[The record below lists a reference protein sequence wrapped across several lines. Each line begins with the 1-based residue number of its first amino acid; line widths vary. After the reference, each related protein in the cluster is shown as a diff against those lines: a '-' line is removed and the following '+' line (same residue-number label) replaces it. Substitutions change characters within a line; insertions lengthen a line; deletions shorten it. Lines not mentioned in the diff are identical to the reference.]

1 MAVRF
6 VVFASGNGS
15 NFEALAKATQNGD
28 LDAHCVG
35 LIVDRMDAYAI
46 KRAHHL
52 NIPVCLYLKD
62 WYMNKEAMES
72 SMLKQI
78 QAWDAEWII
87 CAGYMRIIGKTILD
101 AFENRIV
108 NILPSLLPKYR
119 AKDALGQA
127 LQAKDK
133 ILGITV
139 HFVDDGLDTGK
150 IIDQVEFEIT
160 GDEPRIEIEAKLHN
174 LEHIFYPSVLKQLWE
189 EES

>member
-78 QAWDAEWII
+78 QAWDAEWIV

-108 NILPSLLPKYR
+108 NIHPSLLPKYR

>member
-15 NFEALAKATQNGD
+15 NFEALVKATQNGD

-62 WYMNKEAMES
+62 WYMNKETMES

-78 QAWDAEWII
+78 QAWDAEW
-87 CAGYMRIIGKTILD
+87 
-101 AFENRIV
+101 FSV
-108 NILPSLLPKYR
+108 
-119 AKDALGQA
+119 
-127 LQAKDK
+127 
-133 ILGITV
+133 
-139 HFVDDGLDTGK
+139 LDTCASL
-150 IIDQVEFEIT
+150 VRPYLMHLRT
-160 GDEPRIEIEAKLHN
+160 G
-174 LEHIFYPSVLKQLWE
+174 S
-189 EES
+189 

>member
-15 NFEALAKATQNGD
+15 NFEALVKATQNGD

-46 KRAHHL
+46 KRVHHL

-78 QAWDAEWII
+78 QAWDAEWIV

-108 NILPSLLPKYR
+108 NIHPSLLLKYR

-127 LQAKDK
+127 L
-133 ILGITV
+133 
-139 HFVDDGLDTGK
+139 
-150 IIDQVEFEIT
+150 
-160 GDEPRIEIEAKLHN
+160 
-174 LEHIFYPSVLKQLWE
+174 
-189 EES
+189 

>member
-6 VVFASGNGS
+6 VVFASGSGT
-15 NFEALAKATQNGD
+15 NFEALIKATQNGS
-28 LDAHCVG
+28 LDARCVG

-78 QAWDAEWII
+78 QAWDAEWIV
-87 CAGYMRIIGKTILD
+87 CAGYMRIIGKTLLE
-101 AFENRIV
+101 AFPNKIV
-108 NILPSLLPKYR
+108 NIHPSLLPKYR
-119 AKDALGQA
+119 GKDALGQA

-150 IIDQVEFEIT
+150 IIDQVKFEIID
-160 GDEPRIEIEAKLHN
+160 DELRIEIETKLHN
-174 LEHIFYPSVLKQLWE
+174 LEHIFYPNVLKQLWE
-189 EES
+189 KES

>member
-1 MAVRF
+1 
-6 VVFASGNGS
+6 
-15 NFEALAKATQNGD
+15 
-28 LDAHCVG
+28 
-35 LIVDRMDAYAI
+35 
-46 KRAHHL
+46 
-52 NIPVCLYLKD
+52 
-62 WYMNKEAMES
+62 
-72 SMLKQI
+72 
-78 QAWDAEWII
+78 
-87 CAGYMRIIGKTILD
+87 MRIIGKTILD

-108 NILPSLLPKYR
+108 NIHPSLLLKYR

>member
-1 MAVRF
+1 MAVKF

-15 NFEALAKATQNGD
+15 NFEALIKATQNGS
-28 LDAHCVG
+28 LNAQCVG

-46 KRAHHL
+46 KRARHL

-78 QAWDAEWII
+78 QAWDAEWIV
-87 CAGYMRIIGKTILD
+87 CAGYMRIIGKNLLE
-101 AFENRIV
+101 AFPNKIV
-108 NILPSLLPKYR
+108 NIHPSLLPKYR
-119 AKDALGQA
+119 GKDALGQA

-150 IIDQVEFEIT
+150 IIDQVSFEIA
-160 GDEPRIEIEAKLHN
+160 GDEPRIEIEAKLHH
-174 LEHIFYPSVLKQLWE
+174 LEHAFYPSVLKQLWE
-189 EES
+189 VKP

>member
-1 MAVRF
+1 
-6 VVFASGNGS
+6 
-15 NFEALAKATQNGD
+15 
-28 LDAHCVG
+28 
-35 LIVDRMDAYAI
+35 
-46 KRAHHL
+46 
-52 NIPVCLYLKD
+52 
-62 WYMNKEAMES
+62 
-72 SMLKQI
+72 
-78 QAWDAEWII
+78 
-87 CAGYMRIIGKTILD
+87 MRIIGKTILD

-108 NILPSLLPKYR
+108 NIHLSLLLKYR

-127 LQAKDK
+127 LQAKDI

-174 LEHIFYPSVLKQLWE
+174 LEHAFYPSMLKQLWE

>member
-15 NFEALAKATQNGD
+15 NFEALIKATQNGS
-28 LDAHCVG
+28 LNAQCVG

-78 QAWDAEWII
+78 QAWDAEWIV
-87 CAGYMRIIGKTILD
+87 CAGYMRIIGKNLLEAIP
-101 AFENRIV
+101 NKIV
-108 NILPSLLPKYR
+108 NIHPSLLPKYR
-119 AKDALGQA
+119 GKDALGQA

-150 IIDQVEFEIT
+150 IIDQVKFEIID
-160 GDEPRIEIEAKLHN
+160 DELRIEIETKLHN
-174 LEHIFYPSVLKQLWE
+174 LEHIFYPNVLKQLWE
-189 EES
+189 VKP

>member
-1 MAVRF
+1 MTVRF

-78 QAWDAEWII
+78 QAWDAEWIV
-87 CAGYMRIIGKTILD
+87 CAGYMCIIGKTILD
-101 AFENRIV
+101 AFENRIE
-108 NILPSLLPKYR
+108 NIHPSLLLKYR

-127 LQAKDK
+127 LQAKDI

-150 IIDQVEFEIT
+150 IIDQVS
-160 GDEPRIEIEAKLHN
+160 
-174 LEHIFYPSVLKQLWE
+174 Y
-189 EES
+189 

>member
-46 KRAHHL
+46 KPAHHL

-78 QAWDAEWII
+78 QAWDAEWIV
-87 CAGYMRIIGKTILD
+87 CAGYMRIIGKTIFD

-108 NILPSLLPKYR
+108 NIHPSLLPKYR

>member
-6 VVFASGNGS
+6 VVFASGSGT
-15 NFEALAKATQNGD
+15 NFEALIKATQNGS
-28 LDAHCVG
+28 LDARCVG

-78 QAWDAEWII
+78 QAWDAEWIV
-87 CAGYMRIIGKTILD
+87 CAGYMRIIGKNLLE
-101 AFENRIV
+101 AFPNKIV
-108 NILPSLLPKYR
+108 NIHPSLLPKYR
-119 AKDALGQA
+119 GKDALGQA

-150 IIDQVEFEIT
+150 IIDQVSFEIA
-160 GDEPRIEIEAKLHN
+160 GDEPRIEIEAKLHH
-174 LEHIFYPSVLKQLWE
+174 LEHAFYPSVLKQLWE
-189 EES
+189 VKP

>member
-15 NFEALAKATQNGD
+15 NFEALIKATQNGS
-28 LDAHCVG
+28 LNAQCVG

-72 SMLKQI
+72 SMHKQI
-78 QAWDAEWII
+78 QAWDAEWIV
-87 CAGYMRIIGKTILD
+87 CAGYMRIIGKNLLEAIP
-101 AFENRIV
+101 NKIV
-108 NILPSLLPKYR
+108 NIHPSLLPKYR
-119 AKDALGQA
+119 GKDALGQA

-150 IIDQVEFEIT
+150 IIDQVSFEIA
-160 GDEPRIEIEAKLHN
+160 GDEPRIEIEAKLHH
-174 LEHIFYPSVLKQLWE
+174 LEHAFYPSVLKQLWE
-189 EES
+189 VKP

>member
-15 NFEALAKATQNGD
+15 NFEALVKATQNGD

-35 LIVDRMDAYAI
+35 LIVDRMDANAI
-46 KRAHHL
+46 KPAHHL
-52 NIPVCLYLKD
+52 NRPVCLYLKD

-78 QAWDAEWII
+78 QAWDAEWIV

-101 AFENRIV
+101 TFENRIV
-108 NILPSLLPKYR
+108 NIHPSLLLKYR

-127 LQAKDK
+127 L
-133 ILGITV
+133 
-139 HFVDDGLDTGK
+139 
-150 IIDQVEFEIT
+150 
-160 GDEPRIEIEAKLHN
+160 
-174 LEHIFYPSVLKQLWE
+174 
-189 EES
+189 

>member
-15 NFEALAKATQNGD
+15 NFEALIKATQNGS
-28 LDAHCVG
+28 LDARCVG

-78 QAWDAEWII
+78 QAWDAEWIV
-87 CAGYMRIIGKTILD
+87 CAGYMRIIGKTLLE
-101 AFENRIV
+101 AFPNKIV
-108 NILPSLLPKYR
+108 NIHPSLLPKYR
-119 AKDALGQA
+119 GKDALGQA

-150 IIDQVEFEIT
+150 IIDQVKFEIID
-160 GDEPRIEIEAKLHN
+160 DELRIEIETKLHN
-174 LEHIFYPSVLKQLWE
+174 LEHIFYPNVLKQLWE
-189 EES
+189 KES

>member
-1 MAVRF
+1 
-6 VVFASGNGS
+6 
-15 NFEALAKATQNGD
+15 
-28 LDAHCVG
+28 
-35 LIVDRMDAYAI
+35 
-46 KRAHHL
+46 
-52 NIPVCLYLKD
+52 
-62 WYMNKEAMES
+62 
-72 SMLKQI
+72 
-78 QAWDAEWII
+78 
-87 CAGYMRIIGKTILD
+87 MRIIGKTILD

-108 NILPSLLPKYR
+108 NIHPSLLPKYR
-119 AKDALGQA
+119 GKDALGQA

-160 GDEPRIEIEAKLHN
+160 GDEPRIEIEVKLHN

>member
-15 NFEALAKATQNGD
+15 NFEALVKATQNGD

-78 QAWDAEWII
+78 QAWDAEWIV

-108 NILPSLLPKYR
+108 NIHPSLLPKYR
-119 AKDALGQA
+119 GKDALGQA

-174 LEHIFYPSVLKQLWE
+174 LEHIFNPSVLKQLWE